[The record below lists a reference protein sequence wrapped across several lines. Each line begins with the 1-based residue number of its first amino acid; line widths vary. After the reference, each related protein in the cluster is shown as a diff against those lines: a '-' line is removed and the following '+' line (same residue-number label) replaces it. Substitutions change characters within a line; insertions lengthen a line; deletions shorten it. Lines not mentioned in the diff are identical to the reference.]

1 MWIYAY
7 AINIVCSS
15 LPFLLLLPRSQQV
28 LTIFRHGFLKNIL
41 GPILVSWLYGK
52 MNSDG
57 RVGLSK
63 TPEVMGMFDNVVFS
77 RRM

>member
-1 MWIYAY
+1 MLIYA
-7 AINIVCSS
+7 IVCSS
-15 LPFLLLLPRSQQV
+15 LPFLPLLSQQV

-57 RVGLSK
+57 QVRLSK